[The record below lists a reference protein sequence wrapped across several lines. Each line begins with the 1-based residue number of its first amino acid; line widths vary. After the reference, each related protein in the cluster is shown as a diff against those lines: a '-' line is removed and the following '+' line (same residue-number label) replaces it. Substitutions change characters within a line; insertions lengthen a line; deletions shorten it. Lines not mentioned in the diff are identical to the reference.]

1 MIEKIIP
8 KVEKMLPNKIESRMN
23 NNIPIEFEIISLEKI
38 SLDKY
43 SKYIDEVYK
52 FMQKPIAKI
61 KIQIVKKLF
70 FSSKR
75 NKDSGYENNI
85 NNTYNIKLIFFK

>member
-8 KVEKMLPNKIESRMN
+8 KVEKMLPNKIESKMN

>member
-1 MIEKIIP
+1 
-8 KVEKMLPNKIESRMN
+8 MLPNKIDRKTN

-52 FMQKPIAKI
+52 FM
-61 KIQIVKKLF
+61 
-70 FSSKR
+70 
-75 NKDSGYENNI
+75 
-85 NNTYNIKLIFFK
+85 

>member
-8 KVEKMLPNKIESRMN
+8 KVEKMLPNKIESKMN

-52 FMQKPIAKI
+52 FM
-61 KIQIVKKLF
+61 
-70 FSSKR
+70 
-75 NKDSGYENNI
+75 
-85 NNTYNIKLIFFK
+85 

>member
-8 KVEKMLPNKIESRMN
+8 IVEKMLPNKIESKMN

-85 NNTYNIKLIFFK
+85 NNMYNIKLIFFK